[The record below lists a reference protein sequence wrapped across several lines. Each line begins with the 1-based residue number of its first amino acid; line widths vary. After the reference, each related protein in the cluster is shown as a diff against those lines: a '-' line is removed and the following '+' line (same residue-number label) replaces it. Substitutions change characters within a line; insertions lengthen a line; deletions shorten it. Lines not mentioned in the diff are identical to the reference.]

1 MHRLSAVAHKSSTSL
16 CTASRVTNPPAVPAG
31 RQQPASAPGA
41 GGDTAAG
48 RARGSGPGARFRAG
62 REVPGRTRMR
72 SGQNPGRRCSPPSWP
87 GRPRRRLP
95 SPTAP
100 DRGTAAWGLAW
111 TPGRDLGHRGWQAGG
126 CRRTGP
132 GTRRSGRAESDKAP
146 MYEMG
151 ALPSLAAPGPAS
163 CLACWRRAPPAG
175 ARHPCEGPGSPAPP
189 TFPGSPPRW
198 CPFPTVKAF
207 LLPPR
212 TPRKSLKSII
222 SGLSAIHTVSTERM
236 ELSAPYG
243 GYPPANPHDVH
254 KSPYVTP
261 ETPGSRRRRM

>member
-1 MHRLSAVAHKSSTSL
+1 MWTIPGFLRMHRSDRRFPQVKDPPWMRPGSGIPSISTAYAQAQCRCAQVIHIFVHSQQGNQSS
-16 CTASRVTNPPAVPAG
+16 CRAG
-31 RQQPASAPGA
+31 RQA
-41 GGDTAAG
+41 AAG
-48 RARGSGPGARFRAG
+48 QRAGCWGHGGGPGARFRAG
-62 REVPGRTRMR
+62 REVPGRARMR
-72 SGQNPGRRCSPPSWP
+72 SCQNPGRRCSPPSWP

-100 DRGTAAWGLAW
+100 DRGTAAWGLAC

-175 ARHPCEGPGSPAPP
+175 ARHPCEGPV
-189 TFPGSPPRW
+189 PR
-198 CPFPTVKAF
+198 
-207 LLPPR
+207 LLPRSRGRPQ
-212 TPRKSLKSII
+212 
-222 SGLSAIHTVSTERM
+222 
-236 ELSAPYG
+236 G
-243 GYPPANPHDVH
+243 GA
-254 KSPYVTP
+254 
-261 ETPGSRRRRM
+261 RFQR